1 MSEKRNKKSNS
12 KNSSD
17 NLNFYIEAIAKF
29 CDKCGSAYS
38 VDNLKIIKEND
49 FSSIIHF
56 SCVNCKSRHIATFV
70 KPLGMSSRMPVNSD
84 LTVDEITKFAKSK
97 EVVTDDILNVYSLL
111 SKDPVI
117 KV

>member
-1 MSEKRNKKSNS
+1 MSRKETSKNINKK
-12 KNSSD
+12 KLD

-29 CDKCGSAYS
+29 CDKCGAAYS

-56 SCVNCKSRHIATFV
+56 SCDNCKSRHIATFV

-84 LTVDEITKFAKSK
+84 LTVDEITKFSK
-97 EVVTDDILNVYSLL
+97 GNEVVVDDILNVYTLL

-117 KV
+117 KI